1 MANVQLD
8 GEGPTGPVGAEEN
21 DAIVKNSEFWK
32 KLDGLEY
39 RPCLDSSRD
48 PRRSTQGIV
57 KDKRKYLI
65 VVVPVAWINRLFS

>member
-1 MANVQLD
+1 MCNWMEKGLLGQW
-8 GEGPTGPVGAEEN
+8 GAEEN
-21 DAIVKNSEFWK
+21 DAIVKNSESWK

-48 PRRSTQGIV
+48 YRRSTQGIV

-65 VVVPVAWINRLFS
+65 VVVPVAWIKRLFS